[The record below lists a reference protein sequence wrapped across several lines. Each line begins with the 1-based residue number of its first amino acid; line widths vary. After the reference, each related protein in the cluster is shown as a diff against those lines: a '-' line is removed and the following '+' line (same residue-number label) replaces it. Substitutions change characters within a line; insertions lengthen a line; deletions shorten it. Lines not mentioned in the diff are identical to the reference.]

1 MIPTSRSRSSL
12 REEWIQRF
20 IAYTG
25 LVTWFGPTSVVRAW
39 AEASATLAEGA
50 YLLFVALVRRL
61 TVMAASGDYA
71 TQVCAERGVER
82 LEASAAKLLVVFRPE
97 TAVVAS
103 IALGPPDVLTV
114 DDASPFSPGDSIRI
128 RSEDGATT
136 EILTIAAIVGND
148 IELSSPLVE
157 TYAPGSEEVLIL
169 ARVAV
174 PAGTRVTTTTG
185 VVFVTI
191 EGLYTSDANAALNG
205 ESTFV
210 GLADKAW
217 AECTTLG
224 AAGVVDPLSVTGL
237 ETPIAGVREVS
248 NPERGTGGDDAESD
262 FALKH
267 RTIHAPTLAN
277 QETAAWLEGLCTAG
291 NASVLRAIKVESV
304 TYGQMDGKVLTR
316 SGGGLS
322 AAALTAL
329 EAYCEQRVRSNMAVS
344 LTNVRLT
351 AVEIE
356 ARITL
361 APDTTLQEVGRRIS
375 ASAAAFLDY
384 RKWDFG
390 TDVENADLLSLVNGA
405 SGVASLETSSFLPA
419 AAVSVD
425 DDSLPVLLRVSLED
439 IATGDTWNADLA
451 VSF

>member
-1 MIPTSRSRSSL
+1 MIPTSRTRSSL

-39 AEASATLAEGA
+39 AEGSATLAEGA
-50 YLLFVALVRRL
+50 YLLFAALVRRL
-61 TVMAASGDYA
+61 TVMASSGDYA

-82 LEASAAKLLVVFRPE
+82 RDASAAKLLVVFRPE
-97 TAVVAS
+97 TAVVAA

-114 DDASPFSPGDSIRI
+114 DDASPFTVGDSIRI

-136 EILTIAAIVGND
+136 EIVTIAAIVGND
-148 IELSSPLVE
+148 IELVAPLTS
-157 TYAPGSEEVLIL
+157 TYHPGTEEVLIL
-169 ARVAV
+169 ARVSV
-174 PAGTRVTTTTG
+174 PAGTRVTTSTG

-191 EGLYTSDANAALNG
+191 EGVYTSDSNPALNG

-217 AECTTLG
+217 AECATLG
-224 AAGVVDPLSVTGL
+224 AAGAVEPLSVTGL
-237 ETPIAGVREVS
+237 ETPIAGVREAL
-248 NPERGTGGDDAESD
+248 NPERGTGGEDTESD
-262 FALKH
+262 FSLKY
-267 RTIHAPTLAN
+267 RTIHAPTIAN
-277 QETAAWLEGLCTAG
+277 QETATWLEAMCSAG
-291 NASVLRAIKVESV
+291 NGSILRALKVESI
-304 TYGQMDGKVLTR
+304 TYGQMDGKVLSR
-316 SGGGLS
+316 SGGPLS
-322 AAALTAL
+322 ATALAAL
-329 EAYCEQRVRSNMAVS
+329 EAYCEQRVRSNLAVS

-351 AVEIE
+351 AVEVE

-361 APDTTLQEVGRRIS
+361 APDVTLQEVGRRIS
-375 ASAAAFLDY
+375 ASAASFLDY

-390 TDVENADLLSLVNGA
+390 TDVENADLLSLVNGTT
-405 SGVASLETSSFLPA
+405 GVASVETSSFVPN
-419 AAVSVD
+419 AAVTVD

-439 IATGDTWNADLA
+439 IATGDRWNADLA

>member
-1 MIPTSRSRSSL
+1 MIPTSRTRSSL

-39 AEASATLAEGA
+39 AEASASLAEGG
-50 YLLFVALVRRL
+50 YLLFTALVRRF
-61 TVMAASGDYA
+61 TVMAASGDNA

-82 LEASAAKLLVVFRPE
+82 AVASAAKLLVVFRPE

-103 IALGPPDVLTV
+103 ITLGPPDVLTV
-114 DDASPFSPGDSIRI
+114 DDASVFTAGDTIRI

-136 EILTIAAIVGND
+136 ELVTIAAIVGND
-148 IELSSPLVE
+148 IELVAPLAE
-157 TYAPGSEEVLIL
+157 SYSPGSEEVVIL
-169 ARVAV
+169 ARVSV
-174 PAGTRVTTTTG
+174 PAGTRLTTSTG
-185 VVFVTI
+185 VVFSTI
-191 EGLYTSDANAALNG
+191 ESIYTSDNNPALNG

-224 AAGVVDPLSVTGL
+224 AAGMVEPLSVTGM
-237 ETPIAGVREVS
+237 ETPIAGVREAL
-248 NPERGTGGDDAESD
+248 NPERGTGGDATESD
-262 FALKH
+262 FALKY
-267 RTIHAPTLAN
+267 RTIHAPTIAN
-277 QETAAWLEGLCTAG
+277 QETASWLEQLCVAG
-291 NASVLRAIKVESV
+291 NANILRVIKVTSA
-304 TYGQMDGKVLTR
+304 TYGQMDGKVLSR
-316 SGGGLS
+316 AGGPVS
-322 AAALTAL
+322 AASLSAL

-356 ARITL
+356 ARVTL
-361 APDTTLQEVGRRIS
+361 APDVTLQEVGRRIS
-375 ASAAAFLDY
+375 SAGAAFLDY

-390 TDVENADLLSLVNGA
+390 TDVENADLLSLVNGTT
-405 SGVASLETSSFLPA
+405 GVASVETSSFLPSS
-419 AAVSVD
+419 AVSVD

-439 IATGDTWNADLA
+439 IATGDTWNAELS